1 MSIETPQS
9 NNGQGKTW
17 RGCLGLTGLTFFGL
31 ALGLVGA
38 EFYLQSG
45 APGRQAIPF
54 YNKLHPYAA
63 FRPIENDAYI
73 SADKLAMSHFQSQ
86 VFHYTDANGFR
97 VSSQGYVIPIEKRD
111 GELRVAVLGGSAIQL
126 GSTYDTTLPGALKRA
141 LQSRYRGRRI
151 EVINAGIVSCVS
163 RQSIAHFLFSVAKY
177 RPDIVVLY
185 DGVNDLGMPMT
196 YESRPNFPYNFQTL
210 EAAWDEYRDQRQA
223 PLWNLALDRSQV
235 WKALRRGGK
244 PVKGTAHATAIGP
257 NARTAR
263 EVIEDRAYVEGFVR
277 AYLENWEILIEL
289 SRSYG
294 FQPLFILQPTGGFD
308 RDYALPLMQRDFG
321 LGGPAADEWIQAFRV
336 LYGETERQMQ
346 SLRQRQPGV
355 KFLNW
360 SESLYPAKDAFWDLV
375 HVYDE
380 TNGTLAERLAAEL
393 APIHEPASR

>member
-1 MSIETPQS
+1 MSIETSP
-9 NNGQGKTW
+9 NGTGQGRAW
-17 RGCLGLTGLTFFGL
+17 RGFLGVTVLTL
-31 ALGLVGA
+31 LGLVGGLIGA
-38 EFYLQSG
+38 ELYLQST
-45 APGRQAIPF
+45 APDRTAIPF
-54 YNKLHPYAA
+54 YNKLYPYTV

-97 VSSQGYVIPIEKRD
+97 VPSQGYQIPLEKRPA
-111 GELRVAVLGGSAIQL
+111 ELRVAVLGGSAIQL
-126 GSTYDTTLPGALKRA
+126 GSTYETTLPGALKRVLEA
-141 LQSRYRGRRI
+141 KYPGRPI

-177 RPDIVVLY
+177 RPDFVVLY

-196 YESRPNFPYNFQTL
+196 YESRPNFPYNFQAL
-210 EAAWDEYRDQRQA
+210 ESAWTEYRDERQA
-223 PLWNLALDRSQV
+223 PLWKLALARSQV
-235 WKALRRGGK
+235 WKTLSQPGQPAK
-244 PVKGTAHATAIGP
+244 QTTPAAIGP

-263 EVIEDRAYVEGFVR
+263 EILQDRAYVEGFVR

-294 FQPLFILQPTGGFD
+294 FRPLFILQPTGGFD

-321 LGGPAADEWIQAFRV
+321 LTGASADEWIQAFRV
-336 LYGETERQMQ
+336 LYDETERQMQ
-346 SLRQRQPGV
+346 NLRQRHPTV

-360 SESLYPAKDAFWDLV
+360 SESLHPAKEAFWDLV

-380 TNGTLAERLAAEL
+380 TNHTLAQRLSAEL
-393 APIHEPASR
+393 EPIQ